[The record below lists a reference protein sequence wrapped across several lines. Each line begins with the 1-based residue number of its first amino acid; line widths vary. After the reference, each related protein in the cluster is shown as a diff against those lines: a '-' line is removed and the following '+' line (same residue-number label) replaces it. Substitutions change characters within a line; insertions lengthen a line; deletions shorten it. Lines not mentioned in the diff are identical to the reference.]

1 MEYVHGGV
9 IMCIYDKPCDA
20 YDGYDDYQKH
30 ISYDLIDDTEVEYDP
45 EEDVPE
51 WERV

>member
-1 MEYVHGGV
+1 MNY
-9 IMCIYDKPCDA
+9 YDEPCDG

-30 ISYDLIDDTEVEYDP
+30 ISYDIADDTEVEYDI